1 MLILCLMSGLVL
13 IFTML
18 VFLRR
23 RSASIHRD
31 SHTAARHACM
41 GGEDDC

>member
-1 MLILCLMSGLVL
+1 MLVLLLLSGLALVML
-13 IFTML
+13 VL

-23 RSASIHRD
+23 RSASVRRD
-31 SHTAARHACM
+31 SHTAARNACM